1 MEIIQAPPPEERLG
15 LDDRFN
21 FACDR
26 SLACFNSCCRGKR
39 LPLTPYDVLRL
50 KQGLGLH
57 SDEFLAR
64 YALYVRDPA
73 TGFPHIVL
81 KMGEDEQRRCP
92 FVGREG
98 CTVYED
104 RPTACR
110 LYPLGRA
117 STRAR
122 GGGAVDALFFLLD
135 TPRCLGRE
143 RPESWTVRE
152 WCGNQGLS
160 PYFEMNDRMLDLVFH
175 PAGEGAPPLGPGQ
188 LQKVMVALY
197 NVDVFREFVRT
208 PAFQDRFGAEL
219 QAMARAIRQ
228 DDALLDL
235 GFEFLNRTLFEGEGS
250 R

>member
-15 LDDRFN
+15 PDDRFN

-104 RPTACR
+104 R
-110 LYPLGRA
+110 
-117 STRAR
+117 
-122 GGGAVDALFFLLD
+122 

-143 RPESWTVRE
+143 RRESWTVRE

-208 PAFQDRFGAEL
+208 PAFQDRFGAEM
-219 QAMARAIRQ
+219 QGTARAIRQ
-228 DDALLDL
+228 DEALLDL